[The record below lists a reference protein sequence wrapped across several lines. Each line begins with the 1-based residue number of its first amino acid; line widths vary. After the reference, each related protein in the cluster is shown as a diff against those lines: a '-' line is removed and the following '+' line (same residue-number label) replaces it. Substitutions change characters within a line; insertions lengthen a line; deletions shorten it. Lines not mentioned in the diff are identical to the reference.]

1 MCSSFYSR
9 PIFVLTELRKDPDK
23 LKVNNSVTTPL
34 LFALNSLPDCVQICS
49 RLCPDLMEICN
60 RRIPR
65 NNYAW
70 LNIIPAFIAIANGC
84 RIGEI
89 LALNWSNVLPNGMA
103 FVSGEKGSN
112 ARMIFT
118 GLLPSQVVFGKA
130 KAGNTKV
137 FPQSYQQVY
146 HYAVMAGLSKK
157 LSNRKNRSVTH
168 TGRYNIVSSA
178 ANSLGLQAAKEIIG
192 HKSKKSTLCY
202 LGNANRS
209 LKNNGKH

>member
-1 MCSSFYSR
+1 M
-9 PIFVLTELRKDPDK
+9 
-23 LKVNNSVTTPL
+23 KVNNSVTTPL

-70 LNIIPAFIAIANGC
+70 VNIIPAFIAIANGC

-118 GLLPSQVVFGKA
+118 GLLPTQVVIGKA

-168 TGRYNIVSSA
+168 TGRYNIVSSVT
-178 ANSLGLQAAKEIIG
+178 NSLGLQAAKEIIG

-202 LGNANRS
+202 LGNAKGS
-209 LKNNGKH
+209 LKNNGKR